1 MRVMKMIIDATD
13 SILGRIAVF
22 AVGKAKEG
30 TEVIIINCNNA
41 IISGSRS
48 YVFARYEHTMN
59 MGTPGHGPF
68 MSRESEL
75 IMKRTIRGMV
85 EHKKSG
91 GKAML
96 EKIRC
101 YSGIPDEFAGKKAE
115 KVPGAEISKLPTTKF
130 VRMSELAKYLGGQ

>member
-1 MRVMKMIIDATD
+1 MIIDATN

-22 AVGKAKEG
+22 AVEKAKEG
-30 TEVIIINCNNA
+30 NEVVIINCNNI
-41 IISGSRS
+41 IISGSKS

-59 MGTPGHGPF
+59 MGTPRHGPF

-91 GKAML
+91 GKAL
-96 EKIRC
+96 FEKIKC
-101 YSGIPDEFAGKKAE
+101 YSGVPDEFAGKKTE
-115 KVPGAEISKLPTTKF
+115 RVPGAEMSKLPNNKF
-130 VRMSELAKYLGGQ
+130 VKMSELAHYLGGQ